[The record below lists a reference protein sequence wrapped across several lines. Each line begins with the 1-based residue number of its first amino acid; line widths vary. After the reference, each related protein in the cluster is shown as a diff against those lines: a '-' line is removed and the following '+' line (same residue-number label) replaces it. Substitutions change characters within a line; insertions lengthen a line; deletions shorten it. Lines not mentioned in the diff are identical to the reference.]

1 MARLEAY
8 DLLVNKRKHFQ
19 FSEGLRNPSQI
30 DGGIHDLGNHLGPW
44 SAWQGN
50 LDAKILLIGQ
60 DWGDVNYYRDNKGYD
75 TDSNPTCKNLVKL
88 FNAIGI
94 DIGLPSRPNKLA
106 PTFFTNAILGMKE
119 SGGMSG
125 KVLTKWVNESTE
137 NFLIPLLQI
146 LQPEIIVTLGTVAYK
161 ALAEV
166 YSLPIN
172 PLKVLIQNNPV
183 QLDETINLYA
193 MYHCGGL
200 GLANRPLLTQMLDWQ
215 KIKLE

>member
-1 MARLEAY
+1 
-8 DLLVNKRKHFQ
+8 
-19 FSEGLRNPSQI
+19 
-30 DGGIHDLGNHLGPW
+30 
-44 SAWQGN
+44 
-50 LDAKILLIGQ
+50 
-60 DWGDVNYYRDNKGYD
+60 
-75 TDSNPTCKNLVKL
+75 
-88 FNAIGI
+88 
-94 DIGLPSRPNKLA
+94 
-106 PTFFTNAILGMKE
+106 
-119 SGGMSG
+119 MSG
-125 KVLTKWVNESTE
+125 KVLTKWLNESTE

-146 LQPEIIVTLGTVAYK
+146 LQPEIIVTLGTVAYQ
-161 ALAEV
+161 AIAEV